1 MQPWFPPFF
10 RLLLI
15 VFKLRV
21 NSLLCI
27 WIRNFIV
34 CFKLCNRL
42 NSKLLFFWQISKV
55 ALFWQIF
62 KVALFWQIFKVDL
75 FWQIFKVAL
84 FWQIF
89 KLVLKVK
96 YKQLFLLQCN
106 QLFQADIINN
116 FHQVTRWSRNW
127 STDFGTDRETW
138 STTVKFIDTNWST
151 HRFPSTKEGFWVDR
165 QKSLPW

>member
-15 VFKLRV
+15 VFKLRL

-27 WIRNFIV
+27 WIRNFIA

-62 KVALFWQIFKVDL
+62 KVALFWQIFK
-75 FWQIFKVAL
+75 
-84 FWQIF
+84 
-89 KLVLKVK
+89 LVLKVK

-106 QLFQADIINN
+106 QLFLQADIINN
-116 FHQVTRWSRNW
+116 FHQATKWSRNW

-165 QKSLPW
+165 QKSLPCYKSFFRNLP

>member
-1 MQPWFPPFF
+1 MPASIFG
-10 RLLLI
+10 I
-15 VFKLRV
+15 V
-21 NSLLCI
+21 
-27 WIRNFIV
+27 WIQS
-34 CFKLCNRL
+34 CF
-42 NSKLLFFWQISKV
+42 FFWQISKV

-165 QKSLPW
+165 QKSLPCETCCPNVLDYPKFTFVKVSER

>member
-1 MQPWFPPFF
+1 MFF
-10 RLLLI
+10 
-15 VFKLRV
+15 FKTRAQKRF
-21 NSLLCI
+21 C
-27 WIRNFIV
+27 R
-34 CFKLCNRL
+34 CFCLYNT
-42 NSKLLFFWQISKV
+42 QICKV
-55 ALFWQIF
+55 T
-62 KVALFWQIFKVDL
+62 LFWQIFKVDL

-165 QKSLPW
+165 QKSLPCKYSSHVPFPQISRQEI